1 MFSRDKD
8 KLALAKG
15 MMLLSISAA
24 ILAGLGSIGY
34 DIYLASTQWMLVAVL
49 LAAWS
54 VYCLAEGQ
62 FQLKR

>member
-34 DIYLASTQWMLVAVL
+34 DIYLASTQWVLVAVL

-54 VYCLAEGQ
+54 VYCLAEAQ

>member
-49 LAAWS
+49 LAVWS
-54 VYCLAEGQ
+54 VYCLAEAQ
-62 FQLKR
+62 FRLKR